1 MNPNGQGMQNSFPQ
15 GGNVMPNN
23 GNPYPNQNP
32 NIFTSQNQGQELPPL
47 QQAPQFNA
55 PQYNNNPPITNQ
67 SYQDMRNQQAQQMLN
82 QVIQNSNTP
91 NQEFKYQ
98 EPIKQ
103 KKKKSHIGE
112 IILIIFIFLI
122 AGGAVAGTI
131 YCYTQYDELNRIVM
145 ADRAVRVE
153 EAKTEQAKIDN
164 QNYEKKSAKTT
175 REFTGPSNFGA
186 LTFEYPKEWNV
197 YIDNDSSTEPS
208 FAAYFSPD
216 YAKPLNSSNQGL
228 EFKINSQ
235 SYDNQIKQ
243 FTHKLISSQAY
254 SQNGLTGTIFSGK
267 LDKKED
273 SKNGVAVVIKINNYS
288 ATIMTRDY
296 ETYGPEFDK
305 IISTLRS
312 ANYE

>member
-1 MNPNGQGMQNSFPQ
+1 MNPNGQGMQNGFPQ
-15 GGNVMPNN
+15 GGGMMPNN

-32 NIFTSQNQGQELPPL
+32 NNFGSQNPSQDLPPL

-55 PQYNNNPPITNQ
+55 PQYNNNQPMDNQ
-67 SYQDMRNQQAQQMLN
+67 GYQDMRNQQAQQMLN

-98 EPIKQ
+98 EPVKQ
-103 KKKKSHIGE
+103 KKKKGIGE

-122 AGGAVAGTI
+122 AIGAIVGAV
-131 YCYTQYDELNRIVM
+131 YCYTQYDALNREVS
-145 ADRAVRVE
+145 ADRDIKVND
-153 EAKTEQAKIDN
+153 AKKEQAEIDN

-216 YAKPLNSSNQGL
+216 YAKPINSANQGL
-228 EFKINSQ
+228 EFKINSA
-235 SYDNQIKQ
+235 SYENQIKQ
-243 FTHKLISSQAY
+243 YTHNLISSQAY

-267 LDKKED
+267 LDKKEE

-296 ETYGPEFDK
+296 ETYGEEFDK

-312 ANYE
+312 ANYK